1 MAVTAKSLVS
11 TVADSIKAGREMGEG
26 LGAEGR
32 PPELVFA
39 YLTMNHDHAAYLR
52 GLRESLGAGVRV
64 VGCSAQGIVG
74 RGFVREQGYAAGV
87 LGLGGDNLKTAT
99 AMIEDIAA
107 DATRKGEQLGE
118 ALLAGLDVPPKA
130 VVLHYDALCGVDPEC
145 LIQGLYNVVQCA
157 IIGGAAAHSFNYF
170 SLRETYQYYGEQVIA
185 RSAVA
190 VALGGNVDVEVA
202 ECRGCSP
209 VGVEFEVTRAEGNVL
224 YELDGRKASDVWEEI
239 CGSISDKTNQSSALA
254 IGVPIGAGA
263 TSRDYQVRAAYF
275 IDSDSGGVTLGPA
288 IATGTR
294 IMLHHRTVED
304 VVEGARQMGKELLT
318 RVGNRSVRALLGF
331 ECGARTQ
338 PFLGAEG
345 TLREN
350 VELQAL
356 FGDAPAWLGM
366 MPWGEVFP
374 AGGPPAFHNYSY
386 PLLAIVE

>member
-1 MAVTAKSLVS
+1 MTS
-11 TVADSIKAGREMGEG
+11 
-26 LGAEGR
+26 
-32 PPELVFA
+32 
-39 YLTMNHDHAAYLR
+39 
-52 GLRESLGAGVRV
+52 VR
-64 VGCSAQGIVG
+64 
-74 RGFVREQGYAAGV
+74 R
-87 LGLGGDNLKTAT
+87 N
-99 AMIEDIAA
+99 
-107 DATRKGEQLGE
+107 
-118 ALLAGLDVPPKA
+118 
-130 VVLHYDALCGVDPEC
+130 
-145 LIQGLYNVVQCA
+145 
-157 IIGGAAAHSFNYF
+157 
-170 SLRETYQYYGEQVIA
+170 
-185 RSAVA
+185 A